1 MLGREGK
8 LEVACRSCVEPGSG
22 FSRYVGGMIIEDQL
36 DRGPGR
42 IGGIEELEEF
52 YELSAAVAVFDERV
66 DLPGEQVNPAN
77 RLSVP

>member
-1 MLGREGK
+1 
-8 LEVACRSCVEPGSG
+8 
-22 FSRYVGGMIIEDQL
+22 MIIEDQL

>member
-1 MLGREGK
+1 DVR
-8 LEVACRSCVEPGSG
+8 
-22 FSRYVGGMIIEDQL
+22 GMIIEDQL

-66 DLPGEQVNPAN
+66 DLPGEQVNPRQQAECHSACN
-77 RLSVP
+77 IGSDSLLMQFGGCVAL